1 MEQNKN
7 EILEIINEKKNKI
20 LEFMKDKQYIPM
32 KAKEI
37 ANILNVPKNEYEDFR
52 RLLNELE
59 EENKIEKNKK
69 SKYKL
74 IDNSKFL
81 TGIFRANQRGFGFVK
96 LEDSDEEIYISEH
109 NTKSAL
115 NGDKVFVE
123 ITSLSTDNLHKE
135 GKIVKILK
143 HEKDTVV
150 GIFQKSKNF
159 AFVVPDDKKLGTD
172 IFISK
177 KNFGKARNNHK
188 VLVKILKYP
197 EREKNAEGKVIE
209 VIGNVNEAGV
219 DMLSLIKEYNLPYR
233 FPDPVVEEAKKIK
246 PQISKKDIPNRLDL
260 RDEEIFT
267 IDGEDAKDLDD
278 AIYVKKLSGGTYE
291 LGVHIADVSY
301 YVKEDSKLDKEAIL
315 RGTSIYMMDRV
326 IPMLPRELSNGICS
340 LNEGEDRFAISVI
353 MEINKD
359 GKVIS
364 SDIKKSVINVTR
376 RMNYKDVT
384 KLLEYAECNEK
395 NKAENLNTEEE
406 IATLQTEKLNI
417 KAEKTKVENDK
428 CNNKEK
434 TTMSEPR
441 KSNNNPKVTILEPV
455 EFNNE
460 EDRATIEKYKQ
471 FIPHFVRMKELATIL
486 MDKRKKDG
494 SLDLDIP
501 ESKIILN
508 KDGIAID
515 VKKYELTISNSIIEQ
530 FMLIANETV
539 AQEFY
544 WLEAPFIY
552 RVHEVPDMEK
562 IDELNK
568 FLYNFGYKIKGN
580 KDNIHPK
587 AFAEVLENIKGK
599 PEERVVSNLILR
611 TLKVARYESENK
623 GHFGIA
629 SKYYCHFTS
638 PIRRYPDLFI
648 HRVISKYLEKD
659 YNVSDDIKEKYHMQ
673 SIEFS
678 DSSSERERVAQKVE
692 RDSVDIKKAEYMQD
706 KIGNEYEGIVSN
718 ITSFGVFVELE
729 NTVEGLIRF
738 ENLGN
743 EYFIYDEEHKHLIGE
758 HTNEVIKIGDKM
770 NIKVI
775 EADKELRRISFKR
788 LKMEREN
795 DKEEESL

>member
-301 YVKEDSKLDKEAIL
+301 YVKEESKLDKEAIL

-395 NKAENLNTEEE
+395 NEDKNLNSEEE